1 MDPILPEIS
10 VSAPLWLTAESLG
23 KLTEQHR
30 ARREV
35 LEEKVRTTHIP
46 KFGRIDEFVDEKRK
60 VVLVKTLFGGH
71 DYLGIQEGLVDI
83 IGKTF
88 GLAA

>member
-1 MDPILPEIS
+1 M
-10 VSAPLWLTAESLG
+10 TAESLG
-23 KLTEQHR
+23 KLVEQHR

-35 LEEKVRTTHIP
+35 LEKKVRTTHIP
-46 KFGRIDEFVDEKRK
+46 KFGRIEEFADEKRK

-88 GLAA
+88 GFPA